1 MSDGS
6 TGPTDDSPSLLT
18 SILRASSASGSSR
31 GLAPKLK
38 ASLDLLL
45 LGLRPDEEYAEAG
58 KELDRLA
65 ASVPKSSCGRG
76 FQKGDVIW
84 KCKTCAIGDDTCVVC
99 QAPPRI
105 HAGWRTSKRASER
118 ASEHPY
124 PPRTGVL
131 SRRRSHRPRRLLL
144 HLSRHRRRLL
154 RLRRRV
160 RLGAQGASHPVI
172 YVGMIVINRRR
183 VRVGPQGLLL
193 KARQVALE

>member
-1 MSDGS
+1 MMLGKCDDAVLASQVPLRAKRRPLVEKIKRAPAAAQLGPVPQSPTLTTCARSRISTPPAPGFAATMSDGS
-6 TGPTDDSPSLLT
+6 TGPTDDSTSLLT

-105 HAGWRTSKRASER
+105 HAGRRTSK
-118 ASEHPY
+118 
-124 PPRTGVL
+124 
-131 SRRRSHRPRRLLL
+131 
-144 HLSRHRRRLL
+144 
-154 RLRRRV
+154 
-160 RLGAQGASHPVI
+160 
-172 YVGMIVINRRR
+172 
-183 VRVGPQGLLL
+183 
-193 KARQVALE
+193 

>member
-6 TGPTDDSPSLLT
+6 TGPTDDSTSLLT

-105 HAGWRTSKRASER
+105 HAGRRTSK
-118 ASEHPY
+118 
-124 PPRTGVL
+124 
-131 SRRRSHRPRRLLL
+131 
-144 HLSRHRRRLL
+144 
-154 RLRRRV
+154 
-160 RLGAQGASHPVI
+160 
-172 YVGMIVINRRR
+172 
-183 VRVGPQGLLL
+183 
-193 KARQVALE
+193 

>member
-105 HAGWRTSKRASER
+105 HAALNQMLLQQMFWRDPQATHEGLV
-118 ASEHPY
+118 EILI
-124 PPRTGVL
+124 GVI
-131 SRRRSHRPRRLLL
+131 
-144 HLSRHRRRLL
+144 
-154 RLRRRV
+154 
-160 RLGAQGASHPVI
+160 QWQ
-172 YVGMIVINRRR
+172 
-183 VRVGPQGLLL
+183 PQFT
-193 KARQVALE
+193 QSQH